1 MSNPYTKLP
10 TTEPP
15 LRPSLPWRCTSS
27 LIMGVT
33 GAISRC
39 FYYGFNNMEV
49 IGLEKFKETLDRR
62 KDPESRERGLI
73 TGRRPRTRIYPTWL
87 TYLCLY
93 SIEPCQR
100 VCQLIRRLLELFEI
114 YHL

>member
-1 MSNPYTKLP
+1 MSNPYKKLP

-62 KDPESRERGLI
+62 KDPENRERGLI
-73 TGRRPRTRIYPTWL
+73 TGR
-87 TYLCLY
+87 
-93 SIEPCQR
+93 
-100 VCQLIRRLLELFEI
+100 
-114 YHL
+114 